1 MVDTGK
7 LRYYALGAY
16 TGLVALFAVVRPD
29 IILADAGTIAIAL
42 APIAGVI
49 TADIVKHRSE

>member
-16 TGLVALFAVVRPD
+16 TGLLALFVVLDKIVLNEVSAV
-29 IILADAGTIAIAL
+29 AAL
-42 APIAGVI
+42 APIAAVI
-49 TADIVKHRSE
+49 TADIIKHRND